1 VPPRASSGGASLT
14 LRILERVTEVDAG
27 AWNALVGAESPFLEW
42 EWLASLEDAGTVRP
56 ETGWLPQHLTLWR
69 GSRLVAACPLYVK
82 GHSMG
87 EFVFDQGWAAAAE
100 RAGMAYY
107 PKLLVAVPFTPV
119 AGARL
124 LAAPGE
130 HATLAPVLAEALERV
145 CTEQRLSSVHA
156 TFCEPDDALVLERRG
171 WLRRTGWQYHWIN
184 QGYETF
190 DDYLA
195 ALRSKRRNQTRR
207 ERRELA
213 AQGVRLE
220 TWMGDAITP
229 ELVPTMYALYRATVD
244 DNPWGRQYLS
254 ERFFELVVERFR
266 SRLCFI
272 LARQAGQVVAGT
284 FNVQKGE
291 ALYGRYWG
299 AFRTLR
305 HLHFNVC
312 YYAAVEHCIAHGLAR
327 FEPGAGGEFKHM
339 RGFDARET
347 CSMHFVRDARLRAAI
362 ADFLVREGDAV
373 RDEIAWF
380 DERTA
385 HKRGERVPGRPP
397 DEE

>member
-1 VPPRASSGGASLT
+1 VSHGTDVALSVRVLEGIGAVPAAS
-14 LRILERVTEVDAG
+14 
-27 AWNALVGAESPFLEW
+27 WNALVGDGSPFLEW

-56 ETGWLPQHLTLWR
+56 DTGWLPQHLTVWR
-69 GSRLVAACPLYVK
+69 GERLIGACPLYVK

-87 EFVFDQGWAAAAE
+87 EFVFDQGWAHAAE

-107 PKLLVAVPFTPV
+107 PKLLVGVPFTPV

-124 LAAPGE
+124 LAASGE
-130 HATLAPVLAEALERV
+130 EASVQPLLAEALEQV
-145 CTEQRLSSVHA
+145 CREQDLSSVHVN
-156 TFCEPDDALVLERRG
+156 FCLPEEAAVLETRG
-171 WLRRTGWQYHWIN
+171 WLERTGWQYHWLN
-184 QGYETF
+184 QGYGTF
-190 DDYLA
+190 EDYLN

-213 AQGVRLE
+213 AQDVTLE
-220 TWMGDAITP
+220 TVTGDAITP
-229 ELVPTMYALYRATVD
+229 ALAPVMHELYRATID
-244 DNPWGRQYLS
+244 DNPWGRPYLT
-254 ERFFELVVERFR
+254 ERFFPLIVERFR

-272 LARQAGQVVAGT
+272 LARQNGRIVAGT

-299 AFRTLR
+299 ALSQLR

-312 YYAAVEHCIAHGLAR
+312 YYEAVDHCIAQGLAR

-347 CSMHFVRDARLRAAI
+347 RSMHFVRDRRLRSAI
-362 ADFLVREGDAV
+362 ADFLVREGAAV
-373 RDEIAWF
+373 QQEIAWF
-380 DERTA
+380 DTRTA
-385 HKRGERVPGRPP
+385 LKRDRPRDP
-397 DEE
+397 